1 MTMYDFAA
9 TNTYR
14 EKLGQD
20 FVLKKSYNSRS
31 KLNYIMPLNILR

>member
-1 MTMYDFAA
+1 MFMYDFAA

-14 EKLGQD
+14 EKLGHD
-20 FVLKKSYNSRS
+20 FIITKSCNSKS